1 MGSLGSVACAE
12 ADGHKIILRMN
23 SWSSIITAIELFIIS
38 DLSPKRIP
46 ARTLRRGYIS
56 EFLSMAKTV
65 QPQGFALQ
73 SINDFDGFDYMDVSA
88 RIKK

>member
-1 MGSLGSVACAE
+1 MTAVALC
-12 ADGHKIILRMN
+12 
-23 SWSSIITAIELFIIS
+23 TIS

-65 QPQGFALQ
+65 QPQGFAPKEIDDL
-73 SINDFDGFDYMDVSA
+73 DGFDYMDVAS
-88 RIKK
+88 RIKR

>member
-1 MGSLGSVACAE
+1 M
-12 ADGHKIILRMN
+12 
-23 SWSSIITAIELFIIS
+23 TALALFTIS

-65 QPQGFALQ
+65 QPQGFAPQDIDDLE
-73 SINDFDGFDYMDVSA
+73 NFDYMNVASQ
-88 RIKK
+88 IKR

>member
-1 MGSLGSVACAE
+1 M
-12 ADGHKIILRMN
+12 
-23 SWSSIITAIELFIIS
+23 TALELCIIS

-65 QPQGFALQ
+65 QPQGFAPRDIDDLE
-73 SINDFDGFDYMDVSA
+73 NFDYMDVAS
-88 RIKK
+88 RIKR

>member
-1 MGSLGSVACAE
+1 M
-12 ADGHKIILRMN
+12 
-23 SWSSIITAIELFIIS
+23 TAIAHCIIS

-46 ARTLRRGYIS
+46 VRTLRRGYIS

-65 QPQGFALQ
+65 QPQGFAPQEIDDL
-73 SINDFDGFDYMDVSA
+73 DGFDYMDVAS

>member
-1 MGSLGSVACAE
+1 M
-12 ADGHKIILRMN
+12 
-23 SWSSIITAIELFIIS
+23 TALELCIIS
-38 DLSPKRIP
+38 DLSPNRIP

-65 QPQGFALQ
+65 QPQGFAPQEIDDL
-73 SINDFDGFDYMDVSA
+73 DGFDYMDVAS

>member
-1 MGSLGSVACAE
+1 MAALE
-12 ADGHKIILRMN
+12 LR
-23 SWSSIITAIELFIIS
+23 TIS

-65 QPQGFALQ
+65 QPQGFAPQDIDDLE
-73 SINDFDGFDYMDVSA
+73 NFDYMNVASQ
-88 RIKK
+88 IKR

>member
-1 MGSLGSVACAE
+1 MA
-12 ADGHKIILRMN
+12 
-23 SWSSIITAIELFIIS
+23 AIAHCIIS

-65 QPQGFALQ
+65 QPQGFAPQEIDDL
-73 SINDFDGFDYMDVSA
+73 DGFDYMDVAS

>member
-1 MGSLGSVACAE
+1 M
-12 ADGHKIILRMN
+12 
-23 SWSSIITAIELFIIS
+23 TAFELCIIS

-65 QPQGFALQ
+65 QPQGFAPQEIDDLD
-73 SINDFDGFDYMDVSA
+73 SFDYMDVAS

>member
-1 MGSLGSVACAE
+1 M
-12 ADGHKIILRMN
+12 
-23 SWSSIITAIELFIIS
+23 TAIACFIIS

-56 EFLSMAKTV
+56 EFLGMAKTV
-65 QPQGFALQ
+65 QPQGFAPQEIDDL
-73 SINDFDGFDYMDVSA
+73 DGFDYMKVAS

>member
-1 MGSLGSVACAE
+1 MTTL
-12 ADGHKIILRMN
+12 
-23 SWSSIITAIELFIIS
+23 ELCIIS
-38 DLSPKRIP
+38 DLSPNRIP

-65 QPQGFALQ
+65 QPQGFAPQEIDDL
-73 SINDFDGFDYMDVSA
+73 DGFDYMDVAS

>member
-1 MGSLGSVACAE
+1 M
-12 ADGHKIILRMN
+12 
-23 SWSSIITAIELFIIS
+23 TAIELLIIS

-65 QPQGFALQ
+65 QPLGFAPQ
-73 SINDFDGFDYMDVSA
+73 EINHFDGFDYMDVAS

>member
-1 MGSLGSVACAE
+1 M
-12 ADGHKIILRMN
+12 
-23 SWSSIITAIELFIIS
+23 TALELCIIS
-38 DLSPKRIP
+38 DLSPSDIP

-65 QPQGFALQ
+65 QPQGFAPQEIDDL
-73 SINDFDGFDYMDVSA
+73 DGFDYMDVAS

>member
-1 MGSLGSVACAE
+1 M
-12 ADGHKIILRMN
+12 
-23 SWSSIITAIELFIIS
+23 TALELSTIS
-38 DLSPKRIP
+38 DISPKRIP

-65 QPQGFALQ
+65 QPQGFAPQEIDDLD
-73 SINDFDGFDYMDVSA
+73 SFDYMEVAS

>member
-1 MGSLGSVACAE
+1 M
-12 ADGHKIILRMN
+12 
-23 SWSSIITAIELFIIS
+23 TALERFIIS

-65 QPQGFALQ
+65 QPQGFAPQEFGDLE
-73 SINDFDGFDYMDVSA
+73 GFDYMDVAS
-88 RIKK
+88 RVKK

>member
-1 MGSLGSVACAE
+1 MTAVALC
-12 ADGHKIILRMN
+12 
-23 SWSSIITAIELFIIS
+23 TIS

-65 QPQGFALQ
+65 QPQGFAPQDIDDLE
-73 SINDFDGFDYMDVSA
+73 NFDYMDVAS
-88 RIKK
+88 RIKR

>member
-1 MGSLGSVACAE
+1 
-12 ADGHKIILRMN
+12 MN
-23 SWSSIITAIELFIIS
+23 ALELCIIS
-38 DLSPKRIP
+38 DLSPNRIP

-65 QPQGFALQ
+65 QPQGFAPQEIDDL
-73 SINDFDGFDYMDVSA
+73 DGFDYMDVAS

>member
-1 MGSLGSVACAE
+1 M
-12 ADGHKIILRMN
+12 
-23 SWSSIITAIELFIIS
+23 TALELSIIS
-38 DLSPKRIP
+38 DLFPKRIP

-65 QPQGFALQ
+65 QPQGFAPQEIDDLD
-73 SINDFDGFDYMDVSA
+73 SFDYMDVAS

>member
-1 MGSLGSVACAE
+1 
-12 ADGHKIILRMN
+12 MN
-23 SWSSIITAIELFIIS
+23 ALELCIIS

-65 QPQGFALQ
+65 QPQGFAPQEIDDLD
-73 SINDFDGFDYMDVSA
+73 SFDYMDVAS